1 MKEGQVEGDESGGA
15 VDWEEGWSIWLMQM
29 RINNEGEVTP

>member
-1 MKEGQVEGDESGGA
+1 MKERQVEGDELGGA
-15 VDWEEGWSIWLMQM
+15 VDCEEGWSIRLM